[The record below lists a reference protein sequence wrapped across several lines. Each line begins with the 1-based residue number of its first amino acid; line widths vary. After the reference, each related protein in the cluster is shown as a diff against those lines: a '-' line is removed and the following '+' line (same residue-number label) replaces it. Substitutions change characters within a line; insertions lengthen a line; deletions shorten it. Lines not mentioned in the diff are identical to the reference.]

1 MPSPQVEPFHHA
13 PTGTLSYVVSDPASD
28 SAAVI
33 DPVLGFCVVS
43 GRTDRRP
50 VDDINTYLA
59 DNRLTLRWILE
70 THAHADHLSAGDLLR
85 VDHGAELGIGE
96 GIRQVQAHFAEVFNL
111 GPTFAVDGQQFDRLF
126 ADGDTFEL
134 GTIRCRVI
142 HTPGHTNDSV
152 SYIIGDAAFVGD
164 TLFMPDIGTAR
175 CDFPGGDA
183 ARLYDSI
190 HRIFALPAD
199 TRLFMCHDYP
209 PAGRT
214 LRHEVSIA
222 EQRQRNVH
230 VGGGTARD
238 DYVAM
243 RRERDASLNLP
254 ALILPAL
261 QVNIRAGELPP
272 ADDNGVA
279 YLRLPVDLL

>member
-1 MPSPQVEPFHHA
+1 MRSPQVEPFYHA
-13 PTGTLSYVVSDPASD
+13 PTGTFSYVVSDADSG

-33 DPVLGFCVVS
+33 DPVLGFSVVS
-43 GRTDRRP
+43 GRTDRGP
-50 VDDINTYLA
+50 VDEINRYLDA
-59 DNRLTLRWILE
+59 NRLSLHWILE
-70 THAHADHLSAGDLLR
+70 THAHADHLSAGHLLR
-85 VDHGAELGIGE
+85 DEHGARLGIGE
-96 GIRQVQAHFAEVFNL
+96 GICQVQAHFAEVFNL
-111 GPTFAVDGQQFDRLF
+111 GPTFTPDGQQFDRLF
-126 ADGDTFEL
+126 ADGDSLEL
-134 GTIRCRVI
+134 GTIQCRVV

-152 SYIIGDAAFVGD
+152 SYLLGDAAFVGD

-190 HRIFALPAD
+190 QRIFALPED

-209 PAGRT
+209 PAERS

-222 EQRQRNVH
+222 EQQQHNVH
-230 VGGGTARD
+230 VGGGAARD

-261 QVNIRAGELPP
+261 QVNIRAGELPA
-272 ADDNGVA
+272 ADDNGVT